1 MKLTNIR
8 IADCK
13 QSASNVKGRV
23 EGKEFD
29 ELVASIK
36 EKGVLVPVLARLQG
50 GPGPKSYYE
59 VIAGNRRLAAAKE
72 AGLIEIPAQVVEM
85 DEVEAR
91 EAQIVENLQRQDI
104 HPLDEGELYRQL
116 IEKSKPRYEA
126 KDIAL
131 KVGKSETYIRQRLGL
146 TNLSEKAKKAFRD
159 DKLNI
164 SQAIVLCRL
173 EDEKQQNDILKE
185 AVDYGR
191 DADDLKEIIERRVY
205 TDLASKPWEK
215 NAKLAEMVGDSSKKP
230 ENLFGDKTLGTDP
243 VAYAKQMAAFIE
255 IKIREAQSKGEK
267 LLRIATNYGTPDMKG
282 VLGRDQYRVV
292 TAKDKDVKEVLKG
305 IVVEGEG
312 KGRILKITTEK
323 EEIKETVY
331 KKSPAEIAKRKKE
344 VEDAKKKEE
353 DKVAKFNDAIGK
365 LKFPLSKKHL
375 DALLEFALYR
385 CGGSYQQP
393 AVKFLGAEIVRT
405 EEEIYGSKKTRMV
418 ISYRKSLLKFA
429 ADNGDKGK
437 LQVIFSL
444 LMPMPNNYSESDK
457 EFLDGLKK
465 L

>member
-1 MKLTNIR
+1 
-8 IADCK
+8 
-13 QSASNVKGRV
+13 VKGRV

-36 EKGVLVPVLARLQG
+36 EKGVLVPVLARAMEG
-50 GPGPKSYYE
+50 KDKIVKYE

-72 AGLIEIPAQVVEM
+72 AGLDEIPAQVVEM

-146 TNLSEKAKKAFRD
+146 TNLSEKAKKAFREE
-159 DKLNI
+159 KINI

-191 DADDLKEIIERRVY
+191 DADDLKEMIERRVY
-205 TDLASKPWEK
+205 NDLASKPWAK
-215 NAKLAEMVGDSSKKP
+215 NAKLAEMVGDSSQKP

-292 TAKDKDVKEVLKG
+292 TSKDKDVKEVVKG

-323 EEIKETVY
+323 EEVKSGSVY
-331 KKSPAEIAKRKKE
+331 KPTDKEKAARKKE
-344 VEDAKKKEE
+344 IEAKKKKEE
-353 DKVAKFNDAIGK
+353 KNIADFQEAIAKI
-365 LKFPLSKKHL
+365 KFPLSEKHL
-375 DALLEFALYR
+375 DALLDFVFNR
-385 CGGSYQQP
+385 CGFAYQQP
-393 AVKFLGAEIVRT
+393 AAKLIGAEVVKK
-405 EEEIYGSKKTRMV
+405 EEKNYGDEKAKPRLVSDYEA
-418 ISYRKSLLKFA
+418 SLRKYAK
-429 ADNGDKGK
+429 DNGNVGK
-437 LQVIFSL
+437 LRAIFAL
-444 LMPMPNNYSESDK
+444 LIPHPSNSDYDDGKAFK
-457 EFLDGLKK
+457 EAAKK